1 MTEASKTRDSSAA
14 SDGPEGQCPVE
25 HGRRTSACPI
35 DHKTSDVK
43 SVSTSSLWK
52 VLGIQSTPE
61 PKECSSMNVPAS
73 TEEAAKYAQTPQVD
87 QRLPLSTHRSVSSIP
102 RGKPSSPQSS
112 PHHQPS
118 DQENNRWIY
127 PSEQQVFNAMK
138 RKGWQ
143 GVDEETIPF
152 FLQIHNTVNERS
164 WRELRRWESAED
176 IKLVRFQ
183 GRPNSLTPKAWFLS
197 TFLFQDRPFDRHDWY
212 IDNGVEHEKRYVL
225 DFYMNEAT
233 VNGIPRVDIDVR
245 PALDSPKAALARVQR
260 VAADLFP
267 GIATALQNWR
277 VNQSPTKGRLP
288 SQNLRLDPK
297 NDEVKSKERS

>member
-1 MTEASKTRDSSAA
+1 M
-14 SDGPEGQCPVE
+14 
-25 HGRRTSACPI
+25 
-35 DHKTSDVK
+35 
-43 SVSTSSLWK
+43 
-52 VLGIQSTPE
+52 
-61 PKECSSMNVPAS
+61 
-73 TEEAAKYAQTPQVD
+73 
-87 QRLPLSTHRSVSSIP
+87 
-102 RGKPSSPQSS
+102 
-112 PHHQPS
+112 
-118 DQENNRWIY
+118 
-127 PSEQQVFNAMK
+127 
-138 RKGWQ
+138 
-143 GVDEETIPF
+143 DEETIPF

-245 PALDSPKAALARVQR
+245 PALDSPKAVLARVQR

-297 NDEVKSKERS
+297 NDEVKANERG